1 MEFADVCILNIFIGL
16 YDCSIIYFNI
26 RPAAKVDFKDEEK
39 KPETW
44 EKELFFK
51 L

>member
-1 MEFADVCILNIFIGL
+1 MKL
-16 YDCSIIYFNI
+16 YSKGYSYEN

>member
-1 MEFADVCILNIFIGL
+1 MEGL
-16 YDCSIIYFNI
+16 KEALSPSSFST